1 MAHTVLPQAI
11 EQALELFLDHQE
23 LHPNER
29 FDLPTLKERFRIKAS
44 QSHLEPEEAGS
55 PFEEHHYASLRN
67 AYGLLKEW
75 ITLKG
80 PITHT
85 QMNPSP
91 VHPNIPGEINMTLKP
106 KSKWRLGLPNR
117 KLKTGEY
124 LFYSGQISCGDL
136 LEAVAWQD
144 NQHQK
149 SGSFAVE
156 MGYMKEKD
164 RALVLQNKKK
174 SEPYYAAAI
183 RLGVLSATQ
192 RNWLLFKQRR
202 QKQPIGEYFVEKNIL
217 SSQAIGRALVE
228 KRSHNQNAA

>member
-11 EQALELFLDHQE
+11 KQALELFLDHKE
-23 LHPNER
+23 LHPHER
-29 FDLPTLKERFRIKAS
+29 FDLPSLKERFRLKAS
-44 QSHLEPEEAGS
+44 QSHLDPQEADS
-55 PFEEHHYASLRN
+55 PFEAHHYGNLRN
-67 AYGLLKEW
+67 AYSLLKEW

-80 PITHT
+80 PITHNQT
-85 QMNPSP
+85 NTATT
-91 VHPNIPGEINMTLKP
+91 HNHIPGAIKMSLKP

-144 NQHQK
+144 NQHRK

-156 MGYMKEKD
+156 MGYMNEED
-164 RALVLQNKKK
+164 RALVLQKKK
-174 SEPYYAAAI
+174 RSEPYYAAAI
-183 RLGVLSATQ
+183 RLGVLSTTQ
-192 RNWLLFKQRR
+192 RNWLLFKQQR
-202 QKQPIGEYFVEKNIL
+202 QRQPIGEYFVEKNLL